1 MRAPSSKRVVR
12 RSETYVDRTVEDP
25 EGKMQQVRVNL
36 SESPLSW
43 LRARGHVNE
52 RLFLAGERLR
62 QDWEQA
68 GLGARVTMVW
78 DGAPLSRG
86 RRAAPAVHEPHGRG
100 HSARQRLHEALDR
113 AGPGLRDI
121 LWRVVCAGEGLSAA
135 EQALGW
141 PNRAA
146 KLVLLFALERVADY
160 YRVPGA

>member
-1 MRAPSSKRVVR
+1 MPARSSRTVAR
-12 RSETYVDRTVEDP
+12 RSETHVDRMVEDP
-25 EGKMQQVRVNL
+25 EGKMQQVRINL
-36 SESPLSW
+36 GESPLSW
-43 LRARGHVNE
+43 LRARGHVSE

-62 QDWEQA
+62 EDWERA
-68 GLGARVTMVW
+68 GLGPRVTMSW
-78 DGAPLSRG
+78 NAAPPSRG
-86 RRAAPAVHEPHGRG
+86 RRAAPAVHEPHGRS
-100 HSARQRLHEALDR
+100 HSARERLHAALDR

-146 KLVLLFALERVADY
+146 KLVLLFALERVAEY

>member
-1 MRAPSSKRVVR
+1 MSAQLSRITPGR
-12 RSETYVDRTVEDP
+12 RETHVERIIEDP

-36 SESPLSW
+36 GESPMSW
-43 LRARGHVNE
+43 LRARGHVSE

-62 QDWEQA
+62 QDWERA
-68 GLGARVTMVW
+68 GMGARVTMVW
-78 DGAPLSRG
+78 DAAPMSRG
-86 RRAAPAVHEPHGRG
+86 RRAPPMPYDPDGRRL
-100 HSARQRLHEALDR
+100 SARQRLHAALDR

-141 PNRAA
+141 PSRAA

-160 YRVPGA
+160 YRVPGT